1 VVLEALVAE
10 NMAPPEQQLSVLQAK
25 LNALD
30 NQFRN
35 AMSAEKS
42 LQGAHFPCFTGAK
55 VRILTLIS
63 RRGAARRDPRAPQVL
78 YSIYLLY
85 WYESTN
91 TDANFAT
98 RVRLSRMERE
108 LRESNTNLTSY
119 VSGLQ
124 TELDGWKAEG
134 TRALSKLEEK
144 QGADKEA
151 FLQVYSSVYYSV
163 YYSVCML

>member
-1 VVLEALVAE
+1 ML
-10 NMAPPEQQLSVLQAK
+10 
-25 LNALD
+25 
-30 NQFRN
+30 
-35 AMSAEKS
+35 
-42 LQGAHFPCFTGAK
+42 C
-55 VRILTLIS
+55 
-63 RRGAARRDPRAPQVL
+63 
-78 YSIYLLY
+78 
-85 WYESTN
+85 WYESAN

-163 YYSVCML
+163 YCSVYCSVCML